1 MLKIISSQK
10 NCRINIL
17 LLFATIYITSPST
30 VWSQDYT
37 IGIKTGVSREIINYE
52 DDKNNLI
59 LRGGAVLD
67 ISNTFGFNYTAIR
80 NLDNETFSYTWNLQV
95 NRISDFINFTAGNYN
110 LHFGSGLMMG
120 KKSYSSSDPFSKKIS
135 IAKEQTI
142 TPSSS
147 GNPQYSLYGTVFDCY
162 KSFEDVKIYFIPFFS
177 IQRRFISSLSLES
190 GTIDSSLFSLNS
202 KIEKSGNNTE
212 PVNIINYGGVFGF
225 QTLSLFNLQ
234 LYYFETDLKGDS
246 GKDILWDKN
255 KYYLEDGVDLMKH
268 GGFFAEYADNNISLF
283 IEPAFSSV
291 IGSKV
296 ITDYA
301 MSWGAGIQNRLMN
314 FSMKGKNSGY
324 NFNSEH
330 SSGSRTPERIWE
342 LKCGIFPHKIFKTG
356 FIIYTEKDLVPG
368 YNKKYIEGS
377 IEEEI
382 FAALNIRKLNID
394 MNFKR
399 REYYSSDRD
408 TPIDQGNFSAAL
420 SASDRIYL
428 KIRSSAQKKDDYI
441 SGLGGCEMKYMFS
454 GYMSLSL
461 GYTRI
466 IINGENPFYAMI
478 TPASEH
484 SSITRFNESAHG
496 GSVNLKYKK
505 EKNSFYIRFTITQ
518 KDSGREGD
526 AESALTLFF

>member
-1 MLKIISSQK
+1 MFKINLFDNTLRIRVIMLSS
-10 NCRINIL
+10 
-17 LLFATIYITSPST
+17 AITLSSALT
-30 VWSQDYT
+30 AWSDDYNL
-37 IGIKTGVSREIINYE
+37 GIKAGVSREFLDFE

-59 LRGGAVLD
+59 LRGGTSIN
-67 ISNTFGFNYTAIR
+67 ISQTFGFNYTAIQ
-80 NLDNETFSYTWNLQV
+80 NLDKETFSYTWNLQV

-120 KKSYSSSDPFSKKIS
+120 RKSYSSPDPFSKKIS

-142 TPSSS
+142 SPSNS
-147 GNPQYSLYGTVFDCY
+147 GNPQYSLYGTVFEFY
-162 KSFEDVKIYFIPFFS
+162 KTFEDVKVYFIPFFS
-177 IQRRFISSLSLES
+177 LQRRFISYQSLES
-190 GTIDSSLFSLNS
+190 GAIDSSLFSLNS

-212 PVNIINYGGVFGF
+212 PVNIINYGGVCGF

-246 GKDILWDKN
+246 GEDILWDKN
-255 KYYLEDGVDLMKH
+255 KHYSGDGVDLIKN
-268 GGFFAEYADNNISLF
+268 GGFFGEYADRNISLF
-283 IEPAFSSV
+283 IEPSFSS
-291 IGSKV
+291 ITGSGKV
-296 ITDYA
+296 TDYA
-301 MSWGAGIQNRLMN
+301 VAWGIGIQNHLMN
-314 FSMKGKNSGY
+314 FSIKGKNCGD
-324 NFNSEH
+324 NFHSEY

-342 LKCGIFPHKIFKTG
+342 LKCGVSPHEIFKTG

-382 FAALNIRKLNID
+382 FAALNFRKVDID
-394 MNFKR
+394 MNLKR
-399 REYYSSDRD
+399 REHYSSDRD
-408 TPIDQGNFSAAL
+408 NPIDQGNLSAAI
-420 SASDRIYL
+420 SASDRVYL
-428 KIRSSAQKKDDYI
+428 KIRSSAQKKEDYI
-441 SGLGGCEMKYMFS
+441 SGLAGGEMKYLFS

-484 SSITRFNESAHG
+484 SSITRFTESAHG
-496 GSVNLKYKK
+496 GSVNLKYKRD
-505 EKNSFYIRFTITQ
+505 KNSFYIRLTITQ

-526 AESALTLFF
+526 AESALALLF

>member
-1 MLKIISSQK
+1 MLKINFSD
-10 NCRINIL
+10 NTLRIRLIL
-17 LLFATIYITSPST
+17 LSLAIIMISPLDA
-30 VWSQDYT
+30 WSDDYSL
-37 IGIKTGVSREIINYE
+37 GIKAGVSREFLDFE

-59 LRGGAVLD
+59 FRGGTSIN
-67 ISNTFGFNYTAIR
+67 ISETFGFNYTAIR
-80 NLDNETFSYTWNLQV
+80 NLDKETFSYTWNLQV
-95 NRISDFINFTAGNYN
+95 NKISDFINFTAGNYN

-120 KKSYSSSDPFSKKIS
+120 RKSYSSRDPFSKKIS
-135 IAKEQTI
+135 IAKERI
-142 TPSSS
+142 ISPSSS
-147 GNPQYSLYGTVFDCY
+147 GNPQYSLYGTVFEFY
-162 KSFEDVKIYFIPFFS
+162 KSFEDIKLHFIPFFS
-177 IQRRFISSLSLES
+177 IQRRFISRQSFES
-190 GTIDSSLFSLNS
+190 GAIDSSLFSLNS

-225 QTLSLFNLQ
+225 QTLSLFNFQ
-234 LYYFETDLKGDS
+234 LYYFETDLKGDT

-255 KYYLEDGVDLMKH
+255 KYYSRDGVDLIKQ

-283 IEPAFSSV
+283 IEPAFSS
-291 IGSKV
+291 ITGSEKV
-296 ITDYA
+296 TDYA
-301 MSWGAGIQNRLMN
+301 MAWGVGIQNHLMN
-314 FSMKGKNSGY
+314 FSAKGKNSGY
-324 NFNSEH
+324 NFHSEY

-342 LKCGIFPHKIFKTG
+342 LKCGISPHKIFKTG

-368 YNKKYIEGS
+368 YNKKYIEGL

-382 FAALNIRKLNID
+382 FAALNFGKLNID
-394 MNFKR
+394 MNLKR
-399 REYYSSDRD
+399 REHYSSDRD
-408 TPIDQGNFSAAL
+408 NPIDQGNFSAAI
-420 SASDRIYL
+420 SVSDRIFL
-428 KIRSSAQKKDDYI
+428 KIRSSAQKKEDYI
-441 SGLGGCEMKYMFS
+441 SGLAGGEMKYLFS

-484 SSITRFNESAHG
+484 SSITRFAESAHG

-505 EKNSFYIRFTITQ
+505 EKNSFYIRFTITP